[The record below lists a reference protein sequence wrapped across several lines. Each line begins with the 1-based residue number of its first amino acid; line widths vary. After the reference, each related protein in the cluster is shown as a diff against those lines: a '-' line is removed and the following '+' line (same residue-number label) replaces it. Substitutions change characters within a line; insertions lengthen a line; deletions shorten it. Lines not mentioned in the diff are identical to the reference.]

1 MHLSL
6 VFQCAAK
13 CSICCTNGPKCFKVL
28 QNARYSHKWEL
39 LNLPTS
45 YAKIANVNCLVQCTK
60 HGKIANV
67 NGSLDYRKHGKFKGS
82 LHCTKRVKIANVN
95 GSLDYRKRGKI
106 ANVNGLLFIP
116 VKVDA
121 TASDNRPRLVNVID
135 LDDAVKVTNTS
146 RTASGPEASAGQEV
160 EAKHPW

>member
-1 MHLSL
+1 M
-6 VFQCAAK
+6 
-13 CSICCTNGPKCFKVL
+13 
-28 QNARYSHKWEL
+28 
-39 LNLPTS
+39 
-45 YAKIANVNCLVQCTK
+45 QCTK
-60 HGKIANV
+60 CTKRGKIANV
-67 NGSLDYRKHGKFKGS
+67 NGSLDYRKRGKIANVNGS

-121 TASDNRPRLVNVID
+121 TASDNRPRIVNVID

-160 EAKHPW
+160 EAQHP

>member
-1 MHLSL
+1 M
-6 VFQCAAK
+6 
-13 CSICCTNGPKCFKVL
+13 
-28 QNARYSHKWEL
+28 
-39 LNLPTS
+39 
-45 YAKIANVNCLVQCTK
+45 QCTK
-60 HGKIANV
+60 
-67 NGSLDYRKHGKFKGS
+67 
-82 LHCTKRVKIANVN
+82 CTKRGKIANVN

-135 LDDAVKVTNTS
+135 LDDAVKVTDTS

-160 EAKHPW
+160 EAKHP